1 MLGLPDAE
9 EFLDSPGE
17 SWVGPGPPR
26 DRVGSPEPG
35 GEYLVRALA
44 AFRAGHEFRGQ
55 VASRGPV
62 RKLIGTAEV
71 LSFADVI
78 AEQDGRP
85 DVVPV
90 GDGAAPQAV
99 PMPYLPAGRI
109 AAYAEHRRLAEIGDQ
124 HPVAIPPDRIRA
136 AAALAHDLAPDH
148 PPLLQTVLGG
158 KPGEFEK
165 VRDTMATRLSEWARV
180 AAENHI
186 RLAVKAHAM
195 NACDT
200 PARLLWLI
208 DKVNNPALTAIYDY
222 GHFQLAGLS
231 IEETMDAMLQRSAF
245 ITVKDSKRVDGKPQ
259 FLLPG
264 DGSVDYTR
272 YFTKVKNMG
281 WKGWV
286 LVEVTRQLQTQPG
299 YDPVE
304 AARRSYAH
312 LAPILKNLGLR

>member
-1 MLGLPDAE
+1 MTRRTLLASVLAGVSRGFAATPAIRLEIGNYGMQTTTVDSALATIREIGYDGAELCCMPDWPSEPKKLDAVARRRIRDSGIPIPSLIEAFNLLAPDA
-9 EFLDSPGE
+9 
-17 SWVGPGPPR
+17 V
-26 DRVGSPEPG
+26 
-35 GEYLVRALA
+35 LA
-44 AFRAGHEFRGQ
+44 
-55 VASRGPV
+55 
-62 RKLIGTAEV
+62 GT
-71 LSFADVI
+71 
-78 AEQDGRP
+78 
-85 DVVPV
+85 
-90 GDGAAPQAV
+90 
-99 PMPYLPAGRI
+99 
-109 AAYAEHRRLAEIGDQ
+109 
-124 HPVAIPPDRIRA
+124 PDRIRA